1 MFRRNAATVRHRLTA
16 ATGGDY
22 QSNSGRNGVRRSR
35 LTGPAVRAMRFL
47 PRRWRGGLDPDEVYG
62 YLERVADE
70 VDELR
75 RELRM
80 AWTEA
85 DRVRNALR
93 EWQTEQFEA
102 RFDPQRQA
110 NGQHHY
116 YAGAR

>member
-16 ATGGDY
+16 VTAGDY
-22 QSNSGRNGVRRSR
+22 RSNSGRDGVRRLR
-35 LTGPAVRAMRFL
+35 LTASAVRAMRFF
-47 PRRWRGGLDPDEVYG
+47 PRRWRRGLDPDEVYG

-70 VDELR
+70 IDELR

-102 RFDPQRQA
+102 RFDPQPP
-110 NGQHHY
+110 NGHHY
-116 YAGAR
+116 YAAAR